1 MDTGSRR
8 SLAGKVAVVT
18 GAGRGLGRAYADAL
32 AARGARVCVAEVDP
46 QTGQR
51 TAAALPDGRF
61 VQTDVGDPDQVQACL
76 EFVMRELGRVDVLV
90 NNAGNVGLF
99 PSLEIT
105 RAQWDAVLHVN
116 LVSTFMCS
124 QVFGRQMIRQGEG
137 GAIVN
142 VSSIAS
148 LAGFPMRAS
157 YAAAKAGINALTRV
171 LAVEW
176 APHGIRVNA
185 VAPGMT
191 VTERSAELKKTGLF
205 DDAAIVARIP
215 LGRMAAPHEI
225 ADVVALLAS
234 PEASYVTGQVWFV
247 DGGWT
252 ARGTV

>member
-1 MDTGSRR
+1 MAVLVPKTEA
-8 SLAGKVAVVT
+8 AGKPWVFRADRIGPDASALDLALLAKGYYIVA
-18 GAGRGLGRAYADAL
+18 APILGGGPVRA
-32 AARGARVCVAEVDP
+32 E
-46 QTGQR
+46 
-51 TAAALPDGRF
+51 
-61 VQTDVGDPDQVQACL
+61 
-76 EFVMRELGRVDVLV
+76 
-90 NNAGNVGLF
+90 
-99 PSLEIT
+99 
-105 RAQWDAVLHVN
+105 WDAVLRVN
-116 LVSTFMCS
+116 LVSTFICS

-252 ARGTV
+252 ARGTI